1 MQETTLVVV
10 TKMSEPARNENGFSH
25 RRKPEHKRNDGNRSQ
40 LQMRLLTMSH
50 PQSHFERLATSMS
63 LSFVMYVLLT
73 KHEWIRADEIQ
84 NLHKHQKVDDDD
96 GHYIVSPNVP
106 LTDRCMSY
114 TLTSNPQF
122 TDVSQMI
129 S

>member
-10 TKMSEPARNENGFSH
+10 TKMSEPGRNENAFSH
-25 RRKPEHKRNDGNRSQ
+25 RRKPEHKRNDGNRNQ

-73 KHEWIRADEIQ
+73 KYEWIRADEIQ